1 MSILSLFSPFAWIR
15 RLISLVLFLLLAFYV
30 YCGYLTYAASELP
43 TSAAV
48 LKTSNTILIIGPA
61 SSSTQLS
68 ADTVSRLNQAVDIYD
83 IRPAKHVILAGNGKN
98 ITFSKEYLIS
108 NKIPPSRISILS
120 ASSVPGTFSALAG
133 TVGRNRLITVV
144 ADALQAAYIENL
156 AADNRLSIQM
166 SPAIN
171 SEAVSLAGVGQLAKE
186 ASAVAVGKVIGF
198 TRVDWG

>member
-1 MSILSLFSPFAWIR
+1 M
-15 RLISLVLFLLLAFYV
+15 
-30 YCGYLTYAASELP
+30 
-43 TSAAV
+43 
-48 LKTSNTILIIGPA
+48 
-61 SSSTQLS
+61 
-68 ADTVSRLNQAVDIYD
+68 
-83 IRPAKHVILAGNGKN
+83 
-98 ITFSKEYLIS
+98 
-108 NKIPPSRISILS
+108 
-120 ASSVPGTFSALAG
+120 PGTFSALAG